1 MGQDDHKR
9 IPRPVSEEYLFRA
22 GVHYLE
28 RYASSTANLE
38 RILARK
44 AEKRARLRGEE
55 GNSHEALVEAAVA
68 KIRELGLLN
77 DEAYAQSRL
86 DSLRRRGTSR
96 RHVAGKLGAKGVP
109 REIVERVMAADET
122 DEASAARRHAQR
134 RRLGPYGSNDPSL
147 KRDRDL
153 ASLMRAGFSYSHALQ
168 ALEPVDDES

>member
-1 MGQDDHKR
+1 MGQDGKR

-38 RILARK
+38 RVLARK
-44 AEKRARLRGEE
+44 AERRARLRGDEIV
-55 GNSHEALVEAAVA
+55 SHEALLEAAVA
-68 KIRELGLLN
+68 KIRDLGLLN

-96 RHVAGKLGAKGVP
+96 RHVAAKLGAKGVP
-109 REIVERVMAADET
+109 RDIVEAVMATDET
-122 DEASAARRHAQR
+122 DEASAARRYAQR
-134 RRLGPYGSNDPSL
+134 RRLGPYRSGDPVP

-153 ASLMRAGFSYSHALQ
+153 ASLMRAGFSFPHAVQ
-168 ALEPVDDES
+168 ALADPEDDA